1 MTKNTLLVVITILIL
16 LVFYTYNKLEKK
28 EQNLG
33 T

>member
-1 MTKNTLLVVITILIL
+1 MTKNTLLVVITIMII

-28 EQNLG
+28 EQKLG